1 MKQRYSF
8 GVITVLGAA
17 VLTSGCTS
25 VVSGNARSAA
35 HLTPKSVIGSTI
47 QQVMLGNAALSGI
60 FDQPFRLGRLPAPQ
74 VGGPEVLR
82 TDAVPGSPDCLG
94 VARMLERNVY
104 QSTGVRNVA
113 VETWKPSTRR
123 AFVLD
128 VEEGVVSVASPRD
141 AQTLFDTFA
150 AQWHRCDDARQS
162 FRVGETKVDTTITN
176 VDLAPSLLAAT
187 VRMHFPTLDLE
198 ADPIY
203 TVRALGVRGNC
214 LVEVKVEYSRRFKP
228 AHRKPGEMNTSAVTI
243 ARAMMYNIS
252 ALP

>member
-1 MKQRYSF
+1 MRRRAV
-8 GVITVLGAA
+8 GLITVVGAA
-17 VLTSGCTS
+17 VLTSGCTAI
-25 VVSGNARSAA
+25 VGGNAQSAA
-35 HLTPKSVIGSTI
+35 HLTPKSVVDAKI
-47 QQVMLGNAALSGI
+47 QQVMLGDGALAGI
-60 FDQPFRLGRLPAPQ
+60 FDQPFRLSRLPAPQ
-74 VGGPEVLR
+74 LGGPEVLR
-82 TDAVPGSPDCLG
+82 NDATPGPPDCLG
-94 VARMLERNVY
+94 VTRMLEHNLY
-104 QSTGVRNVA
+104 QSTGVSNVA

-128 VEEGVVSVASPRD
+128 VEEGVVSFASARD
-141 AQTLFDTFA
+141 AETLFDTFA

-162 FRVGETKVDTTITN
+162 FRVGETKIDAAITN
-176 VDLAPSLLAAT
+176 VDVAPPILAAT

-198 ADPIY
+198 SDPIY